1 MSKQKKP
8 APKPEEIPDQI
19 KPGELFVKQTYLRL
33 YRAKGLSTEQVET
46 RLSFEI
52 KKGTV
57 AFYHKRGEI
66 QIYRKVT

>member
-8 APKPEEIPDQI
+8 APKPEIPDQI

-46 RLSFEI
+46 RLSLEI

-57 AFYHKRGEI
+57 TFYQKRGEI
-66 QIYRKVT
+66 QIYRKQ